1 MEYTGQIVANVFEQ
15 ATHKNCGLRLECVWP
30 CTTSTTNDFTST
42 SFLSF
47 SHPNFPF
54 LCVAG
59 SYAMSECTG
68 SVLANGCVNCNGLGI
83 WKGSTMFLCR
93 KLCTIVCV

>member
-1 MEYTGQIVANVFEQ
+1 MEYTDQIVANVFEQ
-15 ATHKNCGLRLECVWP
+15 ATYKNGGLRLECVWP

-68 SVLANGCVNCNGLGI
+68 SVLAYDVNVY
-83 WKGSTMFLCR
+83 R
-93 KLCTIVCV
+93 KFVYYIDHIVV